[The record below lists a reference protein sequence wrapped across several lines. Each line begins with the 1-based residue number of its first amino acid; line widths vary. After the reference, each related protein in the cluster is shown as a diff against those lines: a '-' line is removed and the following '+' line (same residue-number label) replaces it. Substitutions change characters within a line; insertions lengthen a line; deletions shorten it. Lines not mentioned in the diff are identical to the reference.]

1 MDKIRVDGFN
11 GLRFSARRNGCF
23 TPPVSSGSPYSG
35 SLVTSTSESLRV
47 SQAGINPNKAVFT
60 IERKTSQILIVN
72 RNACEL
78 LGYTPNELCSMQL
91 SNLLSNKKK
100 NHVSALAEGQLNSED
115 GTMVLLSG
123 KVVEMTTKHAT
134 KVAVSLWIRQID
146 DKTCLAIAE
155 LVERRISQITID
167 RNGTI
172 ISGDYEAL
180 LLFQLESVDQF
191 TGMDIHSVI
200 PAIQLPSSDSS
211 MISKNIEKQKATGKT
226 TDGISFPLCLMIS
239 HQDNGAD
246 SSDSGMSNSSCSYV
260 VTVWVFQNI
269 SGLLVIDENGLIE
282 SCNHHFANLMF
293 GYTQNKIIGMDIIN
307 LIPNFGQ
314 EIYYLGCTRSRNA
327 TTSSLDND
335 ESETETEDI
344 INQSECIS
352 NSGMACVDIS
362 KALSEPVNI
371 GAQNSI
377 SKEFK
382 DSNPSSLLL
391 KSTSE
396 NIFMIEDCE
405 NNRNAANVEKIQSFD
420 LPTPVNEDCS
430 LSESLS
436 ISKPQ
441 KRTADSYEA
450 FNMIDSCNLSE
461 LSKNDNCDK
470 EDTND
475 VHLFTSTPCARRF
488 SNMMYARPMA
498 DGRYKGEAVH
508 CDENLIDIV
517 YTISKQM
524 LPCGRKV
531 YCVWICRDPD
541 IENDIDENGKHQNL
555 TLTFN
560 SVNSTIE
567 NSLGQAIRYTAAQ
580 NSSRPNSVSLL
591 SQCEDDQVSGD
602 YNNYYTTL
610 KQIGE
615 GAYGYVKMAYRHQDR
630 LLVITKFILKEKLM
644 PHCMVL
650 TEEKRN
656 IPMEIYLLKTVKH
669 PNIVTVL
676 DVFENE
682 KYFQLVMEKHG
693 SGMDLFEFI
702 DRRPHMDEVLACYIF
717 RQIANAVDYLH
728 SMHILHRD
736 IKDENVIIDQHF
748 HVKLIDFGSATFMEE
763 GRLFSTFYGTTEYC
777 SPEVLAGNKYAGPEL
792 EMWSMGVTLY
802 VLLFVENPFL
812 DIEETL
818 RAELKLPHIVSGPL
832 NELLFSMLDKNP
844 KTRCTMKQ
852 LLANSWIRQE
862 INPAMFKFSQIV
874 SLVDPHEANPDKYYT
889 GQVYSSNTGL
899 STASPHSLS
908 LADEDSEEVE
918 IEDEEE
924 TSLPSQEES
933 FCDKCANIST
943 NLTRADYI
951 SRGNKL
957 ELYPSEIESKS
968 EDDPGK
974 VNELSDAIETIS
986 CKQCGRNRTSKMT
999 SYKITSISDSI

>member
-1 MDKIRVDGFN
+1 MDGFN

-35 SLVTSTSESLRV
+35 SVVTSTSESLRV
-47 SQAGINPNKAVFT
+47 SQTGINPNKAVFT
-60 IERKTSQILIVN
+60 IESKTSQILIVN

-123 KVVEMTTKHAT
+123 KVVEMTTKHAS

-146 DKTCLAIAE
+146 EKTCLAIAE
-155 LVERRISQITID
+155 LVERRISQISID

-172 ISGDYEAL
+172 IGCDYEAL
-180 LLFQLESVDQF
+180 LLFQLESTDQLN
-191 TGMDIHSVI
+191 GVDIHTII

-211 MISKNIEKQKATGKT
+211 MISKSIEKQKATGKT
-226 TDGISFPLCLMIS
+226 TDGISFPLCLMITQ
-239 HQDNGAD
+239 QDTGAD
-246 SSDSGMSNSSCSYV
+246 SSDSGVSTSSSSYV

-293 GYTQNKIIGMDIIN
+293 GYTQNKIIGMDIVD
-307 LIPNFGQ
+307 LIQNFGQ
-314 EIYYLGCTRSRNA
+314 EIYYLGTRSRNA
-327 TTSSLDND
+327 TTSSLD

-344 INQSECIS
+344 DLINQSECIS
-352 NSGMACVDIS
+352 NSAVVYVDIS

-377 SKEFK
+377 SKEYK
-382 DSNPSSLLL
+382 DSILL

-396 NIFMIEDCE
+396 NIFMVEDCE
-405 NNRNAANVEKIQSFD
+405 NNRNAANIEKKQSCD
-420 LPTPVNEDCS
+420 LPTPVNETYS
-430 LSESLS
+430 LSES
-436 ISKPQ
+436 ISKQ
-441 KRTADSYEA
+441 KRATDGYDA
-450 FNMIDSCNLSE
+450 FNMIDMSYNLTDS
-461 LSKNDNCDK
+461 SQSDNCDK
-470 EDTND
+470 EETND
-475 VHLFTSTPCARRF
+475 VRLVTSTPCSRRF
-488 SNMMYARPMA
+488 SNLIHARPIT

-508 CDENLIDIV
+508 CDDNLIDII
-517 YTISKQM
+517 YTISKQT

-541 IENDIDENGKHQNL
+541 IENDVDENGKHQNL

-591 SQCEDDQVSGD
+591 SHCEDDQVSGD

-615 GAYGYVKMAYRHQDR
+615 GAYGYVKMAYRNHDR
-630 LLVITKFILKEKLM
+630 MLVVTKFILKDKLM

-650 TEEKRN
+650 AEDKRN
-656 IPMEIYLLKTVKH
+656 IPMEIYLLKTVNH

-728 SMHILHRD
+728 SIHILHRD

-792 EMWSMGVTLY
+792 EMW
-802 VLLFVENPFL
+802 
-812 DIEETL
+812 
-818 RAELKLPHIVSGPL
+818 
-832 NELLFSMLDKNP
+832 
-844 KTRCTMKQ
+844 
-852 LLANSWIRQE
+852 
-862 INPAMFKFSQIV
+862 
-874 SLVDPHEANPDKYYT
+874 
-889 GQVYSSNTGL
+889 
-899 STASPHSLS
+899 
-908 LADEDSEEVE
+908 
-918 IEDEEE
+918 
-924 TSLPSQEES
+924 
-933 FCDKCANIST
+933 
-943 NLTRADYI
+943 
-951 SRGNKL
+951 
-957 ELYPSEIESKS
+957 
-968 EDDPGK
+968 
-974 VNELSDAIETIS
+974 
-986 CKQCGRNRTSKMT
+986 
-999 SYKITSISDSI
+999 

>member
-1 MDKIRVDGFN
+1 
-11 GLRFSARRNGCF
+11 
-23 TPPVSSGSPYSG
+23 
-35 SLVTSTSESLRV
+35 
-47 SQAGINPNKAVFT
+47 
-60 IERKTSQILIVN
+60 
-72 RNACEL
+72 
-78 LGYTPNELCSMQL
+78 MQL

-123 KVVEMTTKHAT
+123 KVVEMTTKNST

-172 ISGDYEAL
+172 IHGDYEAL
-180 LLFQLESVDQF
+180 LLFQLESIDEF
-191 TGMDIHSVI
+191 NGMDIHTII
-200 PAIQLPSSDSS
+200 PAIQLPSADSS
-211 MISKNIEKQKATGKT
+211 IISKNIEKQKATGKT
-226 TDGISFPLCLMIS
+226 TDGVSFPLCLMIS
-239 HQDNGAD
+239 HQDNGVD
-246 SSDSGMSNSSCSYV
+246 SSDSGMSNGTCAYV
-260 VTVWVFQNI
+260 VTVWVFQNV
-269 SGLLVIDENGLIE
+269 SGLIVIDDIGLIE

-293 GYTQNKIIGMDIIN
+293 GYTQGKILGMDIVN

-352 NSGMACVDIS
+352 TNSAVAYVDIS

-371 GAQNSI
+371 GAKNAI
-377 SKEFK
+377 SK
-382 DSNPSSLLL
+382 DSTPTTLLL

-396 NIFMIEDCE
+396 NIFTIDDCE
-405 NNRNAANVEKIQSFD
+405 NNRNAANIETFHSCD

-430 LSESLS
+430 LSES
-436 ISKPQ
+436 ISKEQ
-441 KRTADSYEA
+441 KKSAESHEA
-450 FNMIDSCNLSE
+450 FNMIDVSCNLSD
-461 LSKNDNCDK
+461 LSNTTNVNCDK
-470 EDTND
+470 EETND
-475 VHLFTSTPCARRF
+475 VHLATSTPCTRRF
-488 SNMMYARPMA
+488 SNLLHARPIA

-517 YTISKQM
+517 YTISKQI
-524 LPCGRKV
+524 LPGGRKV
-531 YCVWICRDPD
+531 YCVWICRDPYGD
-541 IENDIDENGKHQNL
+541 DDIDENGKHQNL

-615 GAYGYVKMAYRHQDR
+615 GAYGYVKMAYRHHDR
-630 LLVITKFILKEKLM
+630 LLVVTKFILKEKLM

-650 TEEKRN
+650 TDDKRN

-792 EMWSMGVTLY
+792 EMW
-802 VLLFVENPFL
+802 
-812 DIEETL
+812 
-818 RAELKLPHIVSGPL
+818 
-832 NELLFSMLDKNP
+832 
-844 KTRCTMKQ
+844 
-852 LLANSWIRQE
+852 
-862 INPAMFKFSQIV
+862 
-874 SLVDPHEANPDKYYT
+874 
-889 GQVYSSNTGL
+889 
-899 STASPHSLS
+899 
-908 LADEDSEEVE
+908 
-918 IEDEEE
+918 
-924 TSLPSQEES
+924 
-933 FCDKCANIST
+933 
-943 NLTRADYI
+943 
-951 SRGNKL
+951 
-957 ELYPSEIESKS
+957 
-968 EDDPGK
+968 
-974 VNELSDAIETIS
+974 
-986 CKQCGRNRTSKMT
+986 
-999 SYKITSISDSI
+999 